1 MVEITWAMWSCS
13 GLLLTSSPQ
22 IKVDFLFSC
31 NDTKLDL
38 AILVLTHHK
47 DFQEIS
53 SLPQTLMNST
63 CIIQTRTTEGDPYAG
78 IAVWNSSKFTLLEPT
93 TLLQGMLLNFKIR
106 WYKKNCNA
114 NDPQLEAPEM
124 QDLVD
129 CPSSCRHAQSQN
141 HYYTDANMII
151 KLKYE
156 FLFQNHPT

>member
-1 MVEITWAMWSCS
+1 MAEITWFPWSCS
-13 GLLLTSSPQ
+13 GLLPTSSPQ
-22 IKVDFLFSC
+22 LKVDFLISYK
-31 NDTKLDL
+31 DTKFNK
-38 AILVLTHHK
+38 AISVLTH
-47 DFQEIS
+47 
-53 SLPQTLMNST
+53 
-63 CIIQTRTTEGDPYAG
+63 PYAG
-78 IAVWNSSKFTLLEPT
+78 IAVLISKKFTLLEPT

-129 CPSSCRHAQSQN
+129 CPSSRRHAQSQN
-141 HYYTDANMII
+141 HYYYMII